1 MPWTLDPLPSY
12 KFVIL
17 FSELERMKLT
27 QPPTTFLLDVTYFAV
42 FVGGEFVAKL
52 DKIFQVTTS

>member
-1 MPWTLDPLPSY
+1 MDIIQEHFKNDNYWLNIMTRTLYPLPSY

-27 QPPTTFLLDVTYFAV
+27 QLPPIFLLNVTHF
-42 FVGGEFVAKL
+42 
-52 DKIFQVTTS
+52 T